1 MNETDQVIKI
11 IAETLHSITDPC
23 PSILEATQNDLK
35 MWSSKVM
42 TRFRCDSVFHA
53 QVMRAVEAID
63 YVYEE
68 AMIEA
73 TKKWERESCRKE
85 GTWEI

>member
-42 TRFRCDSVFHA
+42 TRFRCDPVFHA
-53 QVMRAVEAID
+53 QVLRAADAID
-63 YVYEE
+63 YVYEKVIAE
-68 AMIEA
+68 AVNE
-73 TKKWERESCRKE
+73 WERKSCSKE
-85 GTWEI
+85 ETWKT